1 MGRNTAEGRSASRLK
16 LPRYVKHYIDR
27 NGKARFYYRRAGV
40 KEVPLPGLPWSPSFM
55 QALQKAHAAY
65 KAPDAV
71 ILGASRTVAGTVNAG
86 LVAYYQSTAFKSDLG
101 QSTQGARRNLL
112 ERFRVEHGQKRLT
125 MLERRHVQAYIDA
138 LSKATIQRSMLQA
151 LRGFLAYC
159 VSIKIIADNPA
170 EGVTRAKVVD
180 TGGFRPWTEE
190 DVVRFTER
198 HPIGTKARLALAL
211 YLNLGVRKSDVVRI
225 GPRDVKNGELTDFQ
239 PKKGER
245 TGGNKI
251 TMPLFAET
259 AAIIKATPVTGAD
272 TYLVTEFGKAFTA
285 KGFGNKMRQWCDQAG
300 LPDCASHGLR
310 KLCLIRLA
318 EAGRTVFEI
327 AAISG
332 HKNLKEIQTYVD
344 AANRKKLARAAFAHV
359 ETVQNEN
366 GRLSNG
372 QSRLDKI

>member
-1 MGRNTAEGRSASRLK
+1 MGRYSAEGRTVSRLK
-16 LPRYVKHYIDR
+16 LPQYVKHYIDR
-27 NGKARFYYRRAGV
+27 NGKARFYYRRAGL
-40 KEVPLPGLPWSPSFM
+40 KEVPLPGLPWSPDFM
-55 QALQKAHAAY
+55 QAWEKAHAAY
-65 KAPDAV
+65 KAPAPV
-71 ILGASRTVAGTVNAG
+71 IIGASRTLAGTVNAG
-86 LVAYYQSTAFKSDLG
+86 LVAYYQSTVFKNDLG

-112 ERFRVEHGQKRLT
+112 ERFRVEHGHKRLK

-138 LSKATIQRSMLQA
+138 LPKATIQRSMLQA
-151 LRGFLAYC
+151 LRSFLAYC
-159 VSIKIIADNPA
+159 VSIKMITDNPA
-170 EGVTRAKVVD
+170 EGVNRAKIVD

-190 DVVRFTER
+190 DVVRFTVR

-225 GPRDVKNGELTDFQ
+225 GPRDIKNGELTDFQ

-245 TGGNKI
+245 TGGHKI
-251 TMPLFAET
+251 TVPLFAET
-259 AAIIKATPVTGAD
+259 AAIIKATPVIGRD
-272 TYLVTEFGKAFTA
+272 TFLVTDWGKPFTA
-285 KGFGNKMRQWCDQAG
+285 KGFGNKMRDWCDQAG
-300 LPDCASHGLR
+300 LPDCTSHGLR

-366 GRLSNG
+366 SGTV
-372 QSRLDKI
+372 

>member
-1 MGRNTAEGRSASRLK
+1 MGRSSAAGRNASRLK
-16 LPRYVKHYIDR
+16 LPQYVKHYIDR
-27 NGKARFYYRRAGV
+27 TGKARFYYRRVGM
-40 KEVPLPGLPWSPSFM
+40 KEVPLPGLPWSPDFM
-55 QALQKAHAAY
+55 QAWDKAHVAY
-65 KAPDAV
+65 KAPDPV

-86 LVAYYQSTAFKSDLG
+86 LVAYYQSSAFKNDLG

-112 ERFRVEHGQKRLT
+112 ERFRVEHGHKRVK
-125 MLERRHVQAYIDA
+125 MLERRHVQAYINA
-138 LSKATIQRSMLQA
+138 LPRATIQRSMLQA
-151 LRGFLAYC
+151 LKGFLAYC

-170 EGVTRAKVVD
+170 EGVTRAKIID

-190 DVVRFTER
+190 DVARFTKR

-225 GPRDVKNGELTDFQ
+225 GPRDIKNGELTDFQ

-251 TMPLFAET
+251 TVPLFAET
-259 AAIIKATPVTGAD
+259 AAIIKATPVIGKD
-272 TYLVTEFGKAFTA
+272 TFLVNEWGKPFTA
-285 KGFGNKMRQWCDQAG
+285 KGFGNKMRDWCDQAG
-300 LPDCASHGLR
+300 LPNCASHGLR

-344 AANRKKLARAAFAHV
+344 NANRKKLARAAFAHV
-359 ETVQNEN
+359 ETVRKEN
-366 GRLSNG
+366 GE
-372 QSRLDKI
+372 IV